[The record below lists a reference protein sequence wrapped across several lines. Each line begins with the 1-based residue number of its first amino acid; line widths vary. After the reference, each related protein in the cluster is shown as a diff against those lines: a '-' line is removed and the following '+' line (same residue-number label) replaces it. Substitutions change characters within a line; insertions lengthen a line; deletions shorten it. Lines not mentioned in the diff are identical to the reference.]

1 MKVECGAGRGV
12 LRFSLL
18 RSRWTLTPA
27 LSQRGRGSK
36 AATIAPMTTGLLI
49 ALIVLVLVAIA
60 LQVVLL
66 RRDTNAGDAK
76 TAELLGRVEAAVTH
90 LPTAATFRE
99 ESAAARKE
107 QASQAK
113 ADRDEQAAQAKAQRE
128 ELSKKFDSF
137 GAKSSADIDTLGKH
151 QRQQL
156 KDFSDNLKQL
166 TEASGKKADA
176 LREVVEKKLDQL
188 QRSNEQKLEKMRQTV
203 DEKLHKT
210 LETRLGESFKLVSE
224 RLEKVHQGLGEM
236 QELAGGVSDLKRV
249 MTNVKTRGTWGEV
262 LLGSLLEQLLTPEQ
276 YEKNC
281 KVRPRADVQ
290 VEYAIKMPGPDDDD
304 GRGHI
309 YLPIDAKFPR
319 EAYERLMQ
327 ASDAADPTALE
338 AAHKELDATVLSFA
352 REIREKYI
360 APPYTTDFAILF
372 VPTEGLYAEL
382 VRRPGLVDRLQRD
395 CRVNLAGPTT
405 LAALLN
411 SLQMGFRT
419 LAIQKRSGEVWKLLG
434 GVKTEF
440 GRFED
445 WIAAVQ
451 KKLSSASKEMDKAAV
466 RTRQINKKLSK
477 VQELPAAE
485 HAPPLSLT
493 PKVDD
498 DDEREGAALFEGEE
512 S

>member
-1 MKVECGAGRGV
+1 
-12 LRFSLL
+12 
-18 RSRWTLTPA
+18 
-27 LSQRGRGSK
+27 
-36 AATIAPMTTGLLI
+36 MTTGLLI
-49 ALIVLVLVAIA
+49 ALIVLVLIAIA
-60 LQVVLL
+60 LQVVML
-66 RRDTNAGDAK
+66 RRDADAGDTQATDK
-76 TAELLGRVEAAVTH
+76 LDRVEAAIKQ
-90 LPTAATFRE
+90 LPTASHLRE

-107 QASQAK
+107 QAEQSK

-176 LREVVEKKLDQL
+176 LREVVEKKLEQL
-188 QRSNEQKLEKMRQTV
+188 QQSNEQKLEKMRQTV
-203 DEKLHKT
+203 DEKLQST
-210 LETRLGESFKLVSE
+210 LDKRLGASFKLVSD
-224 RLEKVHQGLGEM
+224 RLEKVQKGLGEM
-236 QELAGGVSDLKRV
+236 QELAGGVNDLKRV

-262 LLGSLLEQLLTPEQ
+262 QLGTLLEQMLTPEQ
-276 YEKNC
+276 YETNC
-281 KVRPRADVQ
+281 KVRPRSDVQ
-290 VEYAIKMPGPDDDD
+290 VEYAIKMPGPDDDE

-309 YLPIDAKFPR
+309 FLPIDAKFPLDK
-319 EAYERLMQ
+319 YEQLLTAFDTANVDQIEQ
-327 ASDAADPTALE
+327 AR
-338 AAHKELDATVLSFA
+338 KELDAAVYKEA
-352 REIREKYI
+352 RSIHEKYI

-382 VRRPGLVDRLQRD
+382 LRRPGLADRLQRE

-419 LAIQKRSGEVWKLLG
+419 LAIQKKSSDVWKTLG

-440 GRFED
+440 GKFTD
-445 WIAAVQ
+445 ILAGVK
-451 KKLSSASKEMDKAAV
+451 KKLQEATNKIESAESKS
-466 RTRQINKKLSK
+466 RNIGRKLSK
-477 VQELPAAE
+477 VQELPANE
-485 HAPPLSLT
+485 QTPPLSLT
-493 PKVDD
+493 PAMDD
-498 DDEREGAALFEGEE
+498 DDEGEGAALFEGDD